1 VNFCILI
8 FLFYFLTPNFS
19 FISNFAVLKV
29 PGVKKTLGIPDL
41 PPPEPSSSPKAPFS
55 ILQAIKQAA
64 SVAKGESSMPVE
76 SSKQPNKKLPSSSSA
91 VISQRLR
98 SLEKKV
104 KGRKKSKKL

>member
-1 VNFCILI
+1 
-8 FLFYFLTPNFS
+8 
-19 FISNFAVLKV
+19 LKV
-29 PGVKKTLGIPDL
+29 PGVKKKLGIPDL

-55 ILQAIKQAA
+55 IFEAIKKAA
-64 SVAKGESSMPVE
+64 SVARQSSMPVE
-76 SSKQPNKKLPSSSSA
+76 SSKQSNKKLPSPSSSA